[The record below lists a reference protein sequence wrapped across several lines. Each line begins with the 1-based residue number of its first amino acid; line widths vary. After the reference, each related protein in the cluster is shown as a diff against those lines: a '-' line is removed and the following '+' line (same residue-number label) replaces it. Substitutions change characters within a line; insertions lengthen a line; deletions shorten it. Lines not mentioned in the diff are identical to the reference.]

1 MAFTGRNNI
10 TFLRNYSFSMFL
22 RRSATF
28 NTSSVTFVPPLRLF
42 CVRCY
47 FSASLAIFNSR
58 GLVFSTNFYGNQDKS
73 RIIFQEKSHIT
84 SKFHL
89 FYFDRHSNPI
99 NPLQFQLPFLFS
111 IFTDLRFLFGSV
123 STSGMRLDE
132 IMTVRVHISCNR
144 ISKLVN

>member
-58 GLVFSTNFYGNQDKS
+58 GLVFSTNFYGN
-73 RIIFQEKSHIT
+73 QEKSHIT